1 MAMPSGNA
9 VMPEKMQFPA
19 GGGAASGGTEIQYRH
34 QPWFVDERDGF
45 IGWLRSEFAAANAII
60 DSLCHHLRVVGEP
73 GEYDMVVGA
82 IQQRR
87 CNWTQVLLMQQ
98 YFSVSEVVYA
108 LQQVAWRRQ
117 QRFVDPAKTGSK
129 EFRKFGSGFRQGQ
142 HRNEASKEGYNSR
155 NEVAKE
161 GYNSRNEAAKEGYSS
176 NVESFGREINAVAV
190 AGGVEKGTRA
200 IDKNG
205 ELNSG
210 GKVGTM
216 DNNSIASPEE
226 SKDAVTNDQLDGIL
240 NGSVNSQGSLSS
252 SECEAAGANEECT
265 SNSEGNDSHSMQNQN
280 QNAST
285 AGKSFT
291 GNEMFDGKM
300 VNVVDGLKLYED
312 LIDGTEVS
320 KLVLLVND
328 LRVAGKRGQF
338 QGSQTFVVSKRP
350 IKGRGR
356 EMIQLGVPIA
366 DAPPDVDNV
375 TGISKDKKV
384 ESIPSLFQDIIER
397 LAASQVMTVKPD
409 ACIVDFFNEGDHSQ
423 PNSCP
428 PWFGRPVC
436 TLFLTE
442 CDITFGRIIVSDHPG
457 DYRGAV
463 KLSLLPGSLLVMQG
477 KSTDLAK
484 HALPSIHKQRILVT
498 FTKSQPK
505 TSLPSDSQRLSPPL
519 TSHWAPPPS
528 RNPNH
533 MRHQLGPKHYPTVP
547 ATGVLPAPSIRAP
560 PNSMQTLFVPAAV
573 APPISYPPAVP
584 IPPGSTGWASAPQRH
599 PPPRMPVPGTG
610 VFLPPPGSGTTSS
623 QHLPDGNPSGE
634 NTSSAMSG
642 KESWKSN
649 HNTTNS
655 SPKGKVD
662 GNMVGREECNG
673 NADGTEGE
681 GEDVVGKEDE
691 SNETSD
697 AKH

>member
-226 SKDAVTNDQLDGIL
+226 SKDAVTNDHLDGTL

-252 SECEAAGANEECT
+252 SECEAAGVNEECT

-285 AGKSFT
+285 VGKSFT

-338 QGSQTFVVSKRP
+338 QG
-350 IKGRGR
+350 
-356 EMIQLGVPIA
+356 VPIA

-375 TGISKDKKV
+375 TGISKGMV
-384 ESIPSLFQDIIER
+384 VVVGALQSGAFVTSLH
-397 LAASQVMTVKPD
+397 ASQT
-409 ACIVDFFNEGDHSQ
+409 FQ
-423 PNSCP
+423 
-428 PWFGRPVC
+428 
-436 TLFLTE
+436 
-442 CDITFGRIIVSDHPG
+442 ITN
-457 DYRGAV
+457 YLK
-463 KLSLLPGSLLVMQG
+463 KLSASMDALKSQVSSLCTKSTSLQLPHNLGISLLITTASLWNVVFPYG
-477 KSTDLAK
+477 LSTY
-484 HALPSIHKQRILVT
+484 S
-498 FTKSQPK
+498 
-505 TSLPSDSQRLSPPL
+505 TSS
-519 TSHWAPPPS
+519 
-528 RNPNH
+528 
-533 MRHQLGPKHYPTVP
+533 
-547 ATGVLPAPSIRAP
+547 
-560 PNSMQTLFVPAAV
+560 
-573 APPISYPPAVP
+573 
-584 IPPGSTGWASAPQRH
+584 SAP
-599 PPPRMPVPGTG
+599 
-610 VFLPPPGSGTTSS
+610 
-623 QHLPDGNPSGE
+623 
-634 NTSSAMSG
+634 
-642 KESWKSN
+642 
-649 HNTTNS
+649 
-655 SPKGKVD
+655 
-662 GNMVGREECNG
+662 
-673 NADGTEGE
+673 
-681 GEDVVGKEDE
+681 
-691 SNETSD
+691 
-697 AKH
+697 